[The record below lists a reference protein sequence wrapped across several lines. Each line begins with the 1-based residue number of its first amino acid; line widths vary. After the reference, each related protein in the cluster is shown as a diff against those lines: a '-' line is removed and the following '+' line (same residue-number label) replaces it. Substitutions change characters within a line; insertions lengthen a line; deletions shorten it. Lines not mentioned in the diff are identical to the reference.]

1 MRFDAVTAQYVD
13 FGEFYVGLQLALD
26 DLFRRIQ
33 LD

>member
-1 MRFDAVTAQYVD
+1 VD

-33 LD
+33 LS

>member
-1 MRFDAVTAQYVD
+1 VD

-33 LD
+33 LG